1 MTFGYVGTVQNRRE
15 LQKSARVIFTCLRT
29 MALTDF
35 VLREVVAPGIL
46 IDRCLDCLTQF
57 YLLGIRTFDPYQ
69 TKL

>member
-15 LQKSARVIFTCLRT
+15 LQKSAWLIFSCLRT
-29 MALTDF
+29 VALRDF
-35 VLREVVAPGIL
+35 VLREMVAPGIL
-46 IDRCLDCLTQF
+46 IDSCLDCLTQF